1 MLCTGGIHGAYILRT
16 LGSVEFNYENA
27 KSHLI
32 NLDLDSLRRRTMH
45 FNTVAGDEAEGG
57 VDMNDGRHAKLL
69 QLATWINLDCR
80 FSVSSI
86 SIHSDLMASLTR
98 HRWAVPEQSS
108 ATYSAGRL
116 LNTCPM
122 TRMPNSHSESGPLK
136 CSLSETRFLSM
147 LTH

>member
-45 FNTVAGDEAEGG
+45 FNTVAGDEAESR
-57 VDMNDGRHAKLL
+57 VDMTDGRHAKLL

-86 SIHSDLMASLTR
+86 SIHSDLMVSLTR
-98 HRWAVPEQSS
+98 QRWAVPEQSS
-108 ATYSAGRL
+108 AIYSAGRL
-116 LNTCPM
+116 LNTYPM
-122 TRMPNSHSESGPLK
+122 TRMPNSHLESGLLK